1 MEETI
6 NFNLDFEHLDVKQ
19 LKKIKTIVENYQ
31 VSEICNKIKDENK
44 VIIKYDKK
52 TIEMN
57 TDYMFQIKSIR
68 NKYYRQLLC
77 LLNVISPTKLLE
89 DSDFKDVG
97 EIIYLNNF
105 IQNSDLIKMALIN
118 YIRTFYF
125 DNIFTLSEKA
135 MLKLGIF
142 EYNHNDVNNNNPRD
156 ISDVLGMYCHYNE
169 ELFNILEHE
178 ISKKELDEMKKCKR
192 FILIC
197 PELINKFCKDFF
209 DRFKDSEIMDIAQL
223 FEMILDEVLFH
234 EIGHGVFDYI
244 NDEYNES
251 RADYFASLTSDGT
264 LDKTIEIHY
273 DIVKWIYRLFFI
285 ESDIEEIK
293 KYVYNL

>member
-1 MEETI
+1 MIKSVTF
-6 NFNLDFEHLDVKQ
+6 NNNTNLDG
-19 LKKIKTIVENYQ
+19 
-31 VSEICNKIKDENK
+31 
-44 VIIKYDKK
+44 KY
-52 TIEMN
+52 EFNN
-57 TDYMFQIKSIR
+57 T
-68 NKYYRQLLC
+68 
-77 LLNVISPTKLLE
+77 LNVIIGKNNSGKTNLLDGIKLAFSAITNDYFKIS

-105 IQNSDLIKMALIN
+105 IQNSNLIKMALIN